1 VISTRFSK
9 KSDFNYSFAEN
20 LNCMYNTNEIEVFS
34 SSLELVVNTL
44 KHQNKLLVE
53 SCGKMLALLLGSER
67 SLNVFTSAILELSK
81 VSPQDFHWALESFS
95 DFKAFSQLAFTDNT
109 PNIPKEIRYKMNY
122 TKIFSST
129 VELIIQALKLK
140 NKNILESYENSL
152 NCIFGHEYTAQIF
165 LGALFELS
173 EIDPESFAWAS
184 QNLFHIEYYSRL
196 FRLVT
201 MCVAQRLIEKGFI
214 PGEDFSA
221 NCMGQILIHEKVKRA
236 FLSSTSDPDDRMLF
250 QQILQ
255 GA

>member
-1 VISTRFSK
+1 
-9 KSDFNYSFAEN
+9 
-20 LNCMYNTNEIEVFS
+20 MYNTNEIEVFN

-44 KHQNKLLVE
+44 KLQNKLLVE
-53 SCGKMLALLLGSER
+53 SSGKMLALLLGKER
-67 SLNVFTSAILELSK
+67 SLNIFTTAILELSK
-81 VSPQDFHWALESFS
+81 VSPQDFHWTKISFS
-95 DFKAFSQLAFTDNT
+95 DLKAFSNLLLSENI
-109 PNIPKEIRYKMNY
+109 PNIPHDIRYEMNY

-140 NKNILESYENSL
+140 NKNILESFENSL

-173 EIDPESFAWAS
+173 EVDPESFAWAS
-184 QNLFHIEYYSRL
+184 QNLFHLEYYSRL
-196 FRLVT
+196 FRIVT
-201 MCVAQRLIEKGFI
+201 TCVAQRLIEKGFV

-221 NCMGQILIHEKVKRA
+221 NCMGQILIHEKVKHA

-255 GA
+255 DA

>member
-1 VISTRFSK
+1 
-9 KSDFNYSFAEN
+9 
-20 LNCMYNTNEIEVFS
+20 MHNTNEIEVFNA
-34 SSLELVVNTL
+34 SLDLVANTL

-53 SCGKMLALLLGSER
+53 SCGKMLALLLGNER
-67 SLNVFTSAILELSK
+67 SLNIFTSAILELSK
-81 VSPQDFHWALESFS
+81 ASPQDFHWALESFS
-95 DFKAFSQLAFTDNT
+95 DFKAFSGLAFTQSS

-129 VELIIQALKLK
+129 VELIILALQLK

-173 EIDPESFAWAS
+173 EIDPDSFAWAS
-184 QNLFHIEYYSRL
+184 QNLFHLEYYSRL

-221 NCMGQILIHEKVKRA
+221 NCMGQILIHEKVKHA
-236 FLSSTSDPDDRMLF
+236 FLNGTSDPDDRILF

-255 GA
+255 SA

>member
-1 VISTRFSK
+1 
-9 KSDFNYSFAEN
+9 
-20 LNCMYNTNEIEVFS
+20 MYNTNEIEVFN
-34 SSLELVVNTL
+34 SSLELVINTL
-44 KHQNKLLVE
+44 KLKNKLLVE
-53 SCGKMLALLLGSER
+53 SCGKMLALLLGKER
-67 SLNVFTSAILELSK
+67 SLNIITSAILELSK

-95 DFKAFSQLAFTDNT
+95 KLKAFSNLLFTEST
-109 PNIPKEIRYKMNY
+109 PNITHDIRYKMNY

-140 NKNILESYENSL
+140 NKNILESSENSL

-173 EIDPESFAWAS
+173 EVDPESFAWAS
-184 QNLFHIEYYSRL
+184 QNLFHIEYYNRL
-196 FRLVT
+196 FRIVT

-221 NCMGQILIHEKVKRA
+221 NCMGQILIDEKVKQA
-236 FLSSTSDPDDRMLF
+236 FLSSTSDPDDRILF

-255 GA
+255 DA